1 MKIMASRM
9 NDKYGKFKTQD
20 FIFCMDVGHLLIQIG
35 DNEEVLHSLTPQE
48 THRFLNL
55 LYCYQQDIVD
65 ANVEAKRYGIQVH
78 KKHKDASS

>member
-35 DNEEVLHSLTPQE
+35 DNQEVLHSLTPQE
-48 THRFLNL
+48 T
-55 LYCYQQDIVD
+55 QI
-65 ANVEAKRYGIQVH
+65 
-78 KKHKDASS
+78 S